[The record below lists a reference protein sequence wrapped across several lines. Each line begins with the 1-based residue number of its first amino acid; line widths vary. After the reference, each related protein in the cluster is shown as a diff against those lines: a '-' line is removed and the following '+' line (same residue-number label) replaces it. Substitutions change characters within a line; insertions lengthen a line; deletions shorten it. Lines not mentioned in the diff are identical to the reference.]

1 MYNYYKIANNAT
13 TLDAFGYMMKFSM
26 YRTFA
31 AKYQTSVTKII
42 RKYRIEKDFGIHYK
56 TKGGMKTMLF
66 YNEGFKRQDIADSA
80 EVDNLPK
87 ASYKTS
93 RTSLITRLKAKRC
106 EWCGAEGVEIGRAHV

>member
-1 MYNYYKIANNAT
+1 
-13 TLDAFGYMMKFSM
+13 
-26 YRTFA
+26 
-31 AKYQTSVTKII
+31 
-42 RKYRIEKDFGIHYK
+42 
-56 TKGGMKTMLF
+56 MKTMLF

-106 EWCGAEGVEIGRAHV
+106 EWCGAEGVDLEIHHVRKLKDLSGKKVWEQKMISRKRKTMALCVECHDLLHAGKLD